1 MQGVI
6 VDPNIFQVLFRVC
19 ANVWVNVV
27 LAVAE
32 LSTSSLVD
40 NLRKRAVKQK
50 SSNSFS
56 SMLCLSVCPVY
67 EIVSDFL
74 TI

>member
-1 MQGVI
+1 M
-6 VDPNIFQVLFRVC
+6 LFRVC

-40 NLRKRAVKQK
+40 NLRMQAVKQ
-50 SSNSFS
+50 SRPTASH
-56 SMLCLSVCPVY
+56 LCYALVFVLFTKLYPIS
-67 EIVSDFL
+67 
-74 TI
+74 

>member
-6 VDPNIFQVLFRVC
+6 VDPNTFSGPFRVC
-19 ANVWVNVV
+19 ASVWVNVV

-32 LSTSSLVD
+32 LSTSSFVD
-40 NLRKRAVKQK
+40 IANASSKAK
-50 SSNSFS
+50 SSNNFS
-56 SMLCLSVCPVY
+56 AMLCLSVRPVY